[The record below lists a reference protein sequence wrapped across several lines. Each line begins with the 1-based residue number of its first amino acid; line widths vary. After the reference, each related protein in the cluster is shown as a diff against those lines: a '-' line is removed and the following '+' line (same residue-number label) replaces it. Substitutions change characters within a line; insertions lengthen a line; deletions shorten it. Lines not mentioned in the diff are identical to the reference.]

1 MKHSRFAFAAV
12 LFVAGGMFSA
22 VYAHQAT
29 TSKKPA
35 AVAPAPTHVIAEV
48 DSAKFVPVPGA
59 VGLPTTIQMSPIA
72 GDPSKPGPFSLMLKI
87 PANQV
92 IAPHWHPA
100 EENVVPLR
108 GTFQIGA
115 GSKFDEA
122 GLKDLNP
129 GGVAH
134 MGGKMRHFARAKGEA
149 IVLVYGMGPFIINY
163 VNPKDDP
170 RPPAAPAAK

>member
-1 MKHSRFAFAAV
+1 MKHSRFVFAAA
-12 LFVAGGMFSA
+12 LLVAGGMMSA

-29 TSKKPA
+29 PAKKPA
-35 AVAPAPTHVIAEV
+35 AAAPAPTHVIAEA
-48 DSAKFVPVPGA
+48 DSAKFVPVPGP
-59 VGLPTTIQMSPIA
+59 VGLPTSIQMSPVA
-72 GDPSKPGPFSLMLKI
+72 GDPSKPGPFSLLLKI

-108 GTFQIGA
+108 GTFQVGA

-122 GLKDLNP
+122 SLKDLNP
-129 GGVAH
+129 GGVVH
-134 MGGKMRHFARAKGEA
+134 MNAKMRHFARAKGEA
-149 IVLVYGMGPFIINY
+149 IVLVYGMGPFVITY